1 MIFGTPRYVGFTGLK
16 ITDLRWFSPGPRCPP
31 FGLLGVDD
39 RRLFPGDHL
48 HAATIA
54 QVRYLRRRLLVAGL
68 AGQYRP
74 GELLAEFIDQQTAAQ
89 PSGGIRYHG
98 RRCQFTMIP
107 WADAPSASLFQT
119 TLTSS
124 ETGRKR
130 VRVHAIFEK
139 LVWSYFPQ
147 VGGVQI
153 CSVDCIIVIL

>member
-74 GELLAEFIDQQTAAQ
+74 GELLAEFIDQRTAAQ
-89 PSGGIRYHG
+89 PSGDIQYLG
-98 RRCQFTMIP
+98 RRCQLTMM
-107 WADAPSASLFQT
+107 PSLDVPLRSNFQT
-119 TLTSS
+119 ALTSS
-124 ETGRKR
+124 ETGRKC
-130 VRVHAIFEK
+130 VRGHAIFEK